1 MNERAV
7 KPEPDGRAHCPAI
20 APLSEDLPHRVHP
33 TQLDPDPG
41 TSATDAELAF
51 LLKTE
56 GLS

>member
-1 MNERAV
+1 MPCDRS
-7 KPEPDGRAHCPAI
+7 
-20 APLSEDLPHRVHP
+20 PLSEDPPHRVHP

-41 TSATDAELAF
+41 TSATDTELAF